1 MTDKHYVGETG
12 TNIIIDTG
20 SDIEGATT
28 SKILVRKPDGTH
40 AEWEASVYDETK
52 LKYTLAEGDLDKSGT
67 YYMQAMIGTG
77 SGEWRGETDSIYI
90 YPNYS

>member
-1 MTDKHYVGETG
+1 MAGKHYVGETG
-12 TNIIIDTG
+12 TNIILDTG

-28 SKILVRKPDGTH
+28 SKILVRKPDGTKV
-40 AEWEASVYDETK
+40 EWDANVYDETK
-52 LKYTLAEGDLDKSGT
+52 LKYTLAEDDLDQSGT
-67 YYMQAMIGTG
+67 YYMQALIATG